1 MKVVLFCGGLG
12 MRLRDYCETIPKPMV
27 NFVLSWGGK
36 CHRSYGNGTFKD
48 KQQLENLWGSGTAPW
63 EVGKANRT
71 KPSLSKAV
79 VSSETPCIP

>member
-1 MKVVLFCGGLG
+1 MKVVFFCAGLG
-12 MRLRDYCETIPKPMV
+12 MCLRDYSETIPKPMV
-27 NFVLSWGGK
+27 NIGYRPDDGFWASMD
-36 CHRSYGNGTFKD
+36 TFKD
-48 KQQLENLWGSGTAPW
+48 QQQLENLWGGGTAPW